1 MKRFAKIAHKVRL
14 TTETDLIPRT
24 WPVTHE
30 HIDSLALLAP
40 GWDSHGGRS
49 AIPEHVAAAH
59 RQATAMEA
67 LGFPMPTVTLCSDG
81 TLCFEWMDANH
92 HHITLSSDEDV

>member
-1 MKRFAKIAHKVRL
+1 
-14 TTETDLIPRT
+14 
-24 WPVTHE
+24 
-30 HIDSLALLAP
+30 
-40 GWDSHGGRS
+40 
-49 AIPEHVAAAH
+49 
-59 RQATAMEA
+59 MEA